1 MKDNRTGSAWMQ
13 TYTGRQAWPDEPRAS
28 DIHLGDVAHQLALI
42 NRFLGATCVPYS
54 VAEHSVR
61 CARWVETTFR
71 RRYSASMEGFDER
84 LRLATLAALVHDV
97 SEYVFGDMPRPLKR
111 VSGMWWY
118 RDREER
124 FQRVVEAWVGLP
136 VGAVEWSIVKEAD
149 LVMLATEKRDLLAPS
164 VVPWGPLPPP
174 DAGEIVPWDWLRAEE
189 AFREEFERL
198 YVDRGPVALAHF
210 HHCPG
215 CCQSMPCRER
225 CTIEGELSENGVE
238 TGAHIACSPAC
249 EKVIAERD
257 AEHERGAAQAD
268 GTRASP

>member
-1 MKDNRTGSAWMQ
+1 MQ
-13 TYTGRQAWPDEPRAS
+13 TALDAVRRVPS
-28 DIHLGDVAHQLALI
+28 DA
-42 NRFLGATCVPYS
+42 P
-54 VAEHSVR
+54 
-61 CARWVETTFR
+61 
-71 RRYSASMEGFDER
+71 
-84 LRLATLAALVHDV
+84 LRLGLTGAVARGDAATLARHMAALAGHDPAAALKAFSDKLDAAMAGGARLPAGEDLAVQLVQLAHERLERGAREALAFAKQTLVQLQAHEPSVHA
-97 SEYVFGDMPRPLKR
+97 LWK
-111 VSGMWWY
+111 
-118 RDREER
+118 
-124 FQRVVEAWVGLP
+124 RVVEAWVGLP

>member
-1 MKDNRTGSAWMQ
+1 MKTRVGSHWLQ
-13 TYTGRQAWPDEPRAS
+13 TFTGRQAWPDEPRAS
-28 DIHLGDVAHQLALI
+28 DIHIHDVAHQLALI
-42 NRFLGATCVPYS
+42 NRFLGATREPYS
-54 VAEHSVR
+54 VAEHCVR
-61 CARWVETTFR
+61 CAVWVEREFP
-71 RRYSASMEGFDER
+71 RRYSGSMADFAEHQR
-84 LRLATLAALVHDV
+84 RATLAALVHDV

-124 FQRVVEAWVGLP
+124 FQRVVEAWAGLP
-136 VGAVEWSIVKEAD
+136 VGAVEWHIVKDAD
-149 LVMLATEKRDLLAPS
+149 LVMLATEKRDLLTREPA
-164 VVPWGPLPPP
+164 PWGRLPPP
-174 DAGEIVPWDWLRAEE
+174 DDKVIDPWSWSTAEE
-189 AFREEFERL
+189 NFRQLFARL
-198 YVDRGPVALAHF
+198 HVDTGPVALAHF

-215 CCQSMPCRER
+215 CYQSMPCRER

-238 TGAHIACSPAC
+238 TGAHIPCSPAC